1 MKTTFLSIIGA
12 AALIALSAPLAH
24 AQLVP
29 TRPGDTSILPP
40 LAPRDGALTPRYFLG
55 SLVASGFGAGAIAL
69 TANPGGWAPAK
80 RWHAYLGIASG
91 AAAMALGA
99 SEIGAAGDR
108 RTVAAV
114 NGIVGTAA
122 LTLGLRALLTVGEA
136 ERRMAERRMA
146 FTPVVGIGR
155 NARSEDVAAAGGV
168 VRIRF

>member
-1 MKTTFLSIIGA
+1 MKTTLLSSIGA
-12 AALIALSAPLAH
+12 AALIALSAASAR
-24 AQLVP
+24 AQLIP
-29 TRPGDTSILPP
+29 ILPGEGPVTAP
-40 LAPRDGALTPRYFLG
+40 LAPREDALTPGYFLG

-69 TANPGGWAPAK
+69 TANPGGWTPVK

-114 NGIVGTAA
+114 NGVVGTAA

-136 ERRMAERRMA
+136 ERRMAERRLA
-146 FTPVVGIGR
+146 FAPVVTLGR
-155 NARSEDVAAAGGV
+155 DARAEDVVAVGGA
-168 VRIRF
+168 VRLRF